1 MKPKSDCRHFVGMTT
16 NPDVCAKWIRPKII
30 IKPGFQMG
38 PIPEPFCQVEEKC
51 PNMGLRLIDQQWEKN
66 RG

>member
-1 MKPKSDCRHFVGMTT
+1 MKKKADCPHFVGLPT
-16 NPDVCAKWIRPKII
+16 NPEVCAKWIMPLLI

-51 PNMGLRLIDQQWEKN
+51 VSLGLRRKTNETT
-66 RG
+66 